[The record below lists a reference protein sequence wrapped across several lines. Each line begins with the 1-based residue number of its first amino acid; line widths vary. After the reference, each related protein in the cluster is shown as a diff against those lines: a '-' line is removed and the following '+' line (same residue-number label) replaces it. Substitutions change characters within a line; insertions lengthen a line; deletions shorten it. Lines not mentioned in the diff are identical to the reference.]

1 MSDFLPFSRP
11 SMGDAELAA
20 LREVLASGWITT
32 GPKNQALEAAFC
44 QLTGN
49 RHAIAVSSATG
60 GMHVTLMALGIG
72 PGDEVI
78 TPSQTWVSTLNMIC
92 LLGATPPLPHLL
104 ALGMELGVTPLLWW
118 AVRRGKAGADG

>member
-49 RHAIAVSSATG
+49 RHA
-60 GMHVTLMALGIG
+60 
-72 PGDEVI
+72 
-78 TPSQTWVSTLNMIC
+78 
-92 LLGATPPLPHLL
+92 
-104 ALGMELGVTPLLWW
+104 
-118 AVRRGKAGADG
+118 

>member
-44 QLTGN
+44 QLTDN
-49 RHAIAVSSATG
+49 RHAIAVSSAT
-60 GMHVTLMALGIG
+60 AWDACD
-72 PGDEVI
+72 PD
-78 TPSQTWVSTLNMIC
+78 
-92 LLGATPPLPHLL
+92 GAGYWP
-104 ALGMELGVTPLLWW
+104 
-118 AVRRGKAGADG
+118 RR

>member
-1 MSDFLPFSRP
+1 
-11 SMGDAELAA
+11 MGDAEPAA

-60 GMHVTLMALGIG
+60 GMHVT
-72 PGDEVI
+72 
-78 TPSQTWVSTLNMIC
+78 
-92 LLGATPPLPHLL
+92 
-104 ALGMELGVTPLLWW
+104 
-118 AVRRGKAGADG
+118 